1 MPRVVTDV
9 VKTFGLHESLSCW
22 NVEVC
27 FWVVTTRFGLT
38 FVFCSVHLDHHVV
51 QLLLL
56 HHADALRTHSED
68 SSSLICLFISR
79 NQSSVGVWAQDR
91 SVSNVMFRKL
101 ELLVCFLFP
110 AWLIAEIHFPAKHLL
125 LDEITQT
132 ALLQISESFCRTHT
146 HTHFS
151 SASLITEVFILF
163 SQLPVVQSRC
173 DNHPHIDRVSSTCW
187 SRSNLFTFKVTKLAF
202 FFFSF
207 NDWFNLSTDC
217 GDGVCNLDFYIT
229 EARKI
234 QMWWNVPSSLTHIT
248 FCKLVTT
255 FKSPKV
261 VFLTKTRASGRLNS
275 CRTPVRRC
283 VLR

>member
-22 NVEVC
+22 NEEFC

-101 ELLVCFLFP
+101 ELLVCFFVSRLTDRWNSFP
-110 AWLIAEIHFPAKHLL
+110 GKTSAAGWDYP
-125 LDEITQT
+125 DCT
-132 ALLQISESFCRTHT
+132 AADIWIILSHT

-187 SRSNLFTFKVTKLAF
+187 SRSNLFTFKVTKLPF
-202 FFFSF
+202 FFFSASPTDSIWAQTVETEF
-207 NDWFNLSTDC
+207 VTLTSTLPKPEKYKC
-217 GDGVCNLDFYIT
+217 GEMFY
-229 EARKI
+229 
-234 QMWWNVPSSLTHIT
+234 
-248 FCKLVTT
+248 
-255 FKSPKV
+255 
-261 VFLTKTRASGRLNS
+261 
-275 CRTPVRRC
+275 PV
-283 VLR
+283 